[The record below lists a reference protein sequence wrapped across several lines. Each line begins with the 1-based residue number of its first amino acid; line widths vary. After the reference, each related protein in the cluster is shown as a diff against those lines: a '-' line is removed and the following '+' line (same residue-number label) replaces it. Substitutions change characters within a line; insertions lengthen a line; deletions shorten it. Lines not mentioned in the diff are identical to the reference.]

1 MPRSR
6 GGQDPTREG
15 PGGSTNEGKLAKIS
29 ELGSDGAGGEEMQP
43 SPDRDD
49 EKPQPRAD
57 RS

>member
-1 MPRSR
+1 MARSR

-29 ELGSDGAGGEEMQP
+29 ELGSDRAGGEDMQP
-43 SPDRDD
+43 SADRAD
-49 EKPQPRAD
+49 EKPPQRPG